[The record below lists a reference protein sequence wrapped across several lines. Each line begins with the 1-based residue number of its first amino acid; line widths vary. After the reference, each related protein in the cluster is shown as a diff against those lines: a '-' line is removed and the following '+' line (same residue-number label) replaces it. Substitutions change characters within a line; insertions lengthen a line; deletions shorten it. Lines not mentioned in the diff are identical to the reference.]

1 MKDFLELANKNVWF
15 VCDDYDPGDLLP
27 AMTILISSP
36 NRCKY
41 LLLVLCWYDPGRRL
55 ILVTN
60 IVDKQTCLN
69 TIDETETS
77 RINHHILHIM
87 MPDYDDTQP
96 EDVGNSNV
104 HEMEADHD
112 DYQHILS

>member
-36 NRCKY
+36 NQNVKGLYDMWEIPRY
-41 LLLVLCWYDPGRRL
+41 VL
-55 ILVTN
+55 N
-60 IVDKQTCLN
+60 
-69 TIDETETS
+69 ETETS

-112 DYQHILS
+112 DYQHILSKYSLAFLLLSFY

>member
-36 NRCKY
+36 NQNVKGLYDMWEIPRY
-41 LLLVLCWYDPGRRL
+41 VL
-55 ILVTN
+55 N
-60 IVDKQTCLN
+60 
-69 TIDETETS
+69 ETETS

-112 DYQHILS
+112 DYQHILSKYKKETLYNYLNI